1 MHDFNEL
8 VQRST
13 AFSLSA
19 LNEAQ
24 QRTVDQL
31 QISAAT
37 TMVKT
42 LQMVQLQKA
51 ITAVGMFSMFD
62 AIIQDQLQCGDGFK
76 NAKKILES
84 QGKMVLKEKFSD
96 LQLAVNVLKHGEGG
110 SYEDLVKKAA
120 TLPFRVKLPD
130 EEFFDEGDVS
140 EISTLVKVDDKFVL
154 LCAEVIHE
162 VSVEVQR
169 NV

>member
-62 AIIQDQLQCGDGFK
+62 AILQDQLQCRDGFK
-76 NAKKILES
+76 KAGKI
-84 QGKMVLKEKFSD
+84 
-96 LQLAVNVLKHGEGG
+96 
-110 SYEDLVKKAA
+110 
-120 TLPFRVKLPD
+120 
-130 EEFFDEGDVS
+130 
-140 EISTLVKVDDKFVL
+140 
-154 LCAEVIHE
+154 
-162 VSVEVQR
+162 
-169 NV
+169 

>member
-8 VQRST
+8 VKRST

-24 QRTVDQL
+24 QRAIDQL
-31 QISAAT
+31 QISAT
-37 TMVKT
+37 TTLVST
-42 LQMVQLQKA
+42 LQMVQLHKA

-62 AIIQDQLQCGDGFK
+62 AILQDQLQCRDGFK
-76 NAKKILES
+76 KAEKILES
-84 QGKMVLKEKFSD
+84 QGKIMLKEKFLD
-96 LQLAVNVLKHGEGG
+96 LQLAVNVLKHGKGR

-120 TLPFRVKLPD
+120 TLPFRVKLPAED
-130 EEFFDEGDVS
+130 FFDEGDVS
-140 EISTLVKVDDKFVL
+140 EISTLVEVDDKFVL

-162 VSVEVQR
+162 VSAEVQR
-169 NV
+169 NE

>member
-13 AFSLSA
+13 GFSLSA

-37 TMVKT
+37 TLVKT
-42 LQMVQLQKA
+42 LQMAQLQKA
-51 ITAVGMFSMFD
+51 IIAVGMFSMFD
-62 AIIQDQLQCGDGFK
+62 AILQNQLQCRDGFK
-76 NAKKILES
+76 KAGEILES

-96 LQLAVNVLKHGEGG
+96 LQLAVNVLKHGKGR

-120 TLPFRVKLPD
+120 TLPFRVKLP
-130 EEFFDEGDVS
+130 
-140 EISTLVKVDDKFVL
+140 VDDFFMKGMCLKF
-154 LCAEVIHE
+154 
-162 VSVEVQR
+162 QR
-169 NV
+169 